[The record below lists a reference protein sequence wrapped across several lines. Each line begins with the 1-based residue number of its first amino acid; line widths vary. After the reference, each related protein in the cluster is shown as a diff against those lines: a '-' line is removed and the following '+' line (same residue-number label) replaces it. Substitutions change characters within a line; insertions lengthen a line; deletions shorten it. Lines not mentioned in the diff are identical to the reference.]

1 MASPTPASI
10 LNAGQDWLTLPFV
23 LIGLGIVLAL
33 LILWWGAR
41 LASRRRQGREELE
54 ERGETHYA
62 GSPAP
67 APPAQPPVAPSPPPI
82 DDTGLPASPPVA
94 EPVRD
99 PAPAP
104 QGQPPVASGPPP
116 ITAAELPASPPAAE
130 PVREPAPLAD
140 EPIAAAAAMDA
151 SPASVAASGPA
162 PVSSDD
168 ADDFTRMKGVGPKL
182 AERLRALGITRF
194 AQIAA
199 LTSSEAA
206 ALDAQLGTFQGRL
219 QRDRW
224 IEQAGFLAAGDTAG
238 YEAQFGRL

>member
-1 MASPTPASI
+1 MNEQMASPTPASI
-10 LNAGQDWLTLPFV
+10 LNMGEDGVTLPFV
-23 LIGLGIVLAL
+23 LIGLGIIAAL

-41 LASRRRQGREELE
+41 LASRRRQGRRELE
-54 ERGETHYA
+54 ARGETHYA

-67 APPAQPPVAPSPPPI
+67 APRAQPPVAPSPPPI
-82 DDTGLPASPPVA
+82 ADAELPASQPVHDPVPQAPPPA
-94 EPVRD
+94 EP
-99 PAPAP
+99 AHA
-104 QGQPPVASGPPP
+104 P
-116 ITAAELPASPPAAE
+116 ITEAELPASPPAAE

-151 SPASVAASGPA
+151 TPASVAASGPA
-162 PVSSDD
+162 PVSGDD

-182 AERLRALGITRF
+182 AERLRSLGITRF

-199 LTSSEAA
+199 LSPSEAA
-206 ALDAQLGTFQGRL
+206 ALDAQLGNFQGRL

-224 IEQAGFLAAGDTAG
+224 VEQAGFLAAGDTAG

>member
-10 LNAGQDWLTLPFV
+10 LNVGEDGLTLPFV
-23 LIGLGIVLAL
+23 LIGLGIIAAL

-41 LASRRRQGREELE
+41 MAARRRQGRRDLE
-54 ERGETHYA
+54 ARGEAHYA
-62 GSPAP
+62 GSAAP
-67 APPAQPPVAPSPPPI
+67 MPRAQPPVAPSPPPI
-82 DDTGLPASPPVA
+82 ADADLPASQRNVPAQQPI
-94 EPVRD
+94 
-99 PAPAP
+99 APA
-104 QGQPPVASGPPP
+104 PPP
-116 ITAAELPASPPAAE
+116 ITEAELPASPPAAE

-151 SPASVAASGPA
+151 TPASVAASGPA

-182 AERLRALGITRF
+182 AERLRSLGITRF

-199 LTSSEAA
+199 LSPSEAA
-206 ALDAQLGTFQGRL
+206 ALDAQLGNFQGRL

-224 IEQAGFLAAGDTAG
+224 IEQASFLAAGDTAG

>member
-1 MASPTPASI
+1 MNEQMASPTPASI

-23 LIGLGIVLAL
+23 LIGLGVVLAL
-33 LILWWGAR
+33 LVLWWGAR

-67 APPAQPPVAPSPPPI
+67 APRAQPPVAPSPPPI
-82 DDTGLPASPPVA
+82 DDTDLPASQPVREATLHAQPPA
-94 EPVRD
+94 EPT
-99 PAPAP
+99 P
-104 QGQPPVASGPPP
+104 SP
-116 ITAAELPASPPAAE
+116 ITEAELPASPPAAE
-130 PVREPAPLAD
+130 FVREPAPLAD

-199 LTSSEAA
+199 LSPSDAA
-206 ALDAQLGTFQGRL
+206 ALDAQLGNFQGRL

-224 IEQAGFLAAGDTAG
+224 IEQAAFLAAGDTAG
-238 YEAQFGRL
+238 YEAQFGKL